1 MSEDY
6 DETQFTPEEKEAL
19 KELELT
25 ETEVIQ
31 YLEEGDELDKQKSG
45 LWAFYVWGA
54 IRIFW
59 WFLLSLFVFIPE
71 RLISV
76 WMRGLAIV
84 AWFLA
89 LSFVAVFFQWLF
101 YLLSIPFNYP
111 YEQTGL
117 AQRIEKWFW
126 WLYPRKLYKMQHFFG
141 GMWTHKLAS
150 IYVGQMVV
158 ILVVIVVSF
167 IFIFQYLWKSSV

>member
-111 YEQTGL
+111 YE
-117 AQRIEKWFW
+117 
-126 WLYPRKLYKMQHFFG
+126 
-141 GMWTHKLAS
+141 
-150 IYVGQMVV
+150 
-158 ILVVIVVSF
+158 
-167 IFIFQYLWKSSV
+167 